1 MPNTSKYNSKL
12 LRAEELAA
20 PAARDINLPPAKFAK
35 LIRDPSHKQQAASRK
50 QQARKAASKKDL
62 TMNREYGIK

>member
-12 LRAEELAA
+12 LRA
-20 PAARDINLPPAKFAK
+20 PARGARDINLPPAKFAK

-50 QQARKAASKKDL
+50 RTS
-62 TMNREYGIK
+62 T